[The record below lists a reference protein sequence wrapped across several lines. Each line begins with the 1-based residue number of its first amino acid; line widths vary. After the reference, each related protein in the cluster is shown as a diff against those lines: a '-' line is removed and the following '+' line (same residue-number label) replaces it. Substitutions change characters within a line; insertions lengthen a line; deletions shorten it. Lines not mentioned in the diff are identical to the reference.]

1 MKKLAFICTILGISS
16 FEIDTTYGMNPLDNN
31 VEVLNNQMN
40 DVDTSS
46 GYDDSDTD
54 NLDPY
59 DVMYRNTTGELT
71 EEEICAFVNAS
82 VSAFCTL
89 GSVLIMG
96 GKICFTN
103 FDSDIDTGNRINTM
117 INQILIFTGIGIA
130 TNIALRYLRPNMT
143 DYNRRHNCLLLYL
156 LLATTCAVWSEN
168 SNALTTEA
176 TLDDLGLFISAQ
188 SMYGLAALGGFFLGE
203 ALHCE

>member
-1 MKKLAFICTILGISS
+1 MKKLVCACVMLGISS
-16 FEIDTTYGMNPLDNN
+16 FDANVCYGMELETDTEPYNII
-31 VEVLNNQMN
+31 VN

-46 GYDDSDTD
+46 DDDSSD

-59 DVMYRNTTGELT
+59 ATMYRNTTGRLT
-71 EEEICAFVNAS
+71 ETGVRALSNAFV
-82 VSAFCTL
+82 SAIYTGLSF
-89 GSVLIMG
+89 LIMG
-96 GKICFTN
+96 GRSFFISSRSDEN
-103 FDSDIDTGNRINTM
+103 AENSMDSMVNK
-117 INQILIFTGIGIA
+117 ILIFTGVGIA

>member
-1 MKKLAFICTILGISS
+1 MKKLIFICTLLGVSN
-16 FEIDTTYGMNPLDNN
+16 FGLDTTYGMN
-31 VEVLNNQMN
+31 NQTEHNIEPYNIIVN
-40 DVDTSS
+40 DVDTNSD
-46 GYDDSDTD
+46 DDSSD

-59 DVMYRNTTGELT
+59 ATMYRNTTGRLT
-71 EEEICAFVNAS
+71 EAEIHTFTNMWISSMYTALSF
-82 VSAFCTL
+82 L
-89 GSVLIMG
+89 MMG
-96 GKICFTN
+96 GRIFIIGSN
-103 FDSDIDTGNRINTM
+103 DDGINAENHMDSM
-117 INQILIFTGIGIA
+117 INKVLIFTGIGIA

-156 LLATTCAVWSEN
+156 LFATTYAVWSEN